1 MSMTL
6 QHTWVKSER
15 FRFQTKICIMEL
27 WKNVRSPNI
36 STQHK
41 IYDLGPEVNLHC
53 NLMPCTLSWIKQK
66 QADNSSSTLH
76 QFRWLVFRLN
86 RQCTVKETQ
95 RSIYFVACEMAM
107 MFWSGLLHSSVADLT
122 RRCCLINHD
131 LVKGEADQAGEREK
145 KEEMKKRKKREIGRG
160 DHNEW
165 LPTVTSSGFRLKLS
179 VLPGRLNTF
188 KAREKKLS
196 VYMCVWEKRQRQ
208 GHNPTEALCT
218 LVMRWVLLVAR
229 ICRMTGRLLGGGT
242 DEKWTDSR
250 MVILSWGAC
259 DGACTV
265 ARIMRHTLQS
275 NHITTRE
282 ICEVIKWVLNLILS
296 RHLRQ
301 LLQKNEDAPTPE

>member
-1 MSMTL
+1 MAG
-6 QHTWVKSER
+6 
-15 FRFQTKICIMEL
+15 FQSKQTTHSKR
-27 WKNVRSPNI
+27 K
-36 STQHK
+36 
-41 IYDLGPEVNLHC
+41 PEDC
-53 NLMPCTLSWIKQK
+53 
-66 QADNSSSTLH
+66 
-76 QFRWLVFRLN
+76 
-86 RQCTVKETQ
+86 
-95 RSIYFVACEMAM
+95 IYFVACEMAM
-107 MFWSGLLHSSVADLT
+107 MFQSGLLHSSVADMT

-131 LVKGEADQAGEREK
+131 QVKGEADQARERGK
-145 KEEMKKRKKREIGRG
+145 KGEMKKRKKREIGRG

-188 KAREKKLS
+188 KARRKKKLS

-265 ARIMRHTLQS
+265 AGIMRHTLQS
-275 NHITTRE
+275 NAKHHNKGNTASYKASFELDSFASPRAVITKNKYEPARE
-282 ICEVIKWVLNLILS
+282 
-296 RHLRQ
+296 
-301 LLQKNEDAPTPE
+301 